1 MSLILGIE
9 TSCDETGAALVS
21 HGRLVGQKLATQVDV
36 HALFGGVVPEIASR
50 EHLRILPRL
59 VQSLLDEAGESAAS
73 LSAVAV
79 ARGPGLLGSLLVGVS
94 FAEGLS
100 LSLGVPVVGVD
111 HLLAHLAAPGLE
123 RDAPY
128 PCLGL
133 LVSGGHTSLYLLR
146 GPLEA
151 ERLGRTLDDAAGEA
165 FDKAAK
171 ALNLPYPG
179 GPYVEALARSA
190 EPDDAMFPRPYLDND
205 NLDFSFSG
213 LKTAV
218 MERLSHVAHLRFESM
233 VLPGDPAPVASPEL
247 AKFCASFSQ
256 AVMDTLTAKVRR
268 ALDRLPEVRGVILAG
283 GVAANERLRRAM
295 EQTAGEMGKEF
306 ITASPK
312 LCTDNAAMIA
322 YLGWLLRRRGL
333 RHRLGLGAV
342 PRGRP
347 IPQDHVE
354 DGVLASSP

>member
-1 MSLILGIE
+1 VSLILGIE
-9 TSCDETGAALVS
+9 TSCDETGAALIS
-21 HGRLVGQKLATQVDV
+21 EGRLAGQKLATQVDV
-36 HALFGGVVPEIASR
+36 HSLFGGVVPEIASR

-59 VQSLLDEAGESAAS
+59 VRNLLEEAGAPAAS

-94 FAEGLS
+94 FADGLS
-100 LSLGVPVVGVD
+100 LSLGVPIIGVD

-123 RDAPY
+123 RDIPY

-133 LVSGGHTSLYLLR
+133 LVSGGHTSLYLMR
-146 GPLEA
+146 GPLAA

-179 GPYVEALARSA
+179 GPYVEALAGSA
-190 EPDDAMFPRPYLDND
+190 EPDRTMFPRPYLDND

-218 MERLSHVAHLRFESM
+218 MDRLSHASHLRFDSM
-233 VLPGDPAPVASPEL
+233 VLPGGPKPVASPEL
-247 AKFCASFSQ
+247 ARFCASFSQ
-256 AVMDTLTAKVRR
+256 AVTDTLTAKVRR
-268 ALDRLPEVRGVILAG
+268 ALDRLPDVRGVILAG

-295 EQTAGEMGKEF
+295 ERTAVDSGREF
-306 ITASPK
+306 IAASPE

-322 YLGWLLRRRGL
+322 YLGWLLHARGL
-333 RHRLGLGAV
+333 RHRPGLGAV

-347 IPQDHVE
+347 VPWDYVE
-354 DGVLASSP
+354 EGVLAPSS

>member
-1 MSLILGIE
+1 MTLVLGVE
-9 TSCDETGAALVS
+9 TSCDETAAALVRD
-21 HGRLVGQKLATQVDV
+21 GALAGQKLASQEDV

-50 EHLRILPRL
+50 EHLRLVPRL
-59 VQSLLDEAGESAAS
+59 VHSLMEEVGGAWSDV
-73 LSAVAV
+73 SAVAV
-79 ARGPGLLGSLLVGVS
+79 ARGPGLLGSLLVGVG
-94 FAEGLS
+94 FAGGLS
-100 LSLGVPVVGVD
+100 LSLGAPVIGVD

-123 RDAPY
+123 REIPY

-133 LVSGGHTSLYLLR
+133 LVSGGHTSLYFLR

-179 GPYVEALARSA
+179 GPLIEALSRGA
-190 EPDDAMFPRPYLDND
+190 EPDPAMFPRPYLDND

-218 MERLSHVAHLRFESM
+218 LDRLSRAGGLRFPSM
-233 VLPGDPAPVASPEL
+233 VPPGGPLPEASAEL
-247 AKFCASFSQ
+247 ARFCASFSQ
-256 AVMDTLTAKVRR
+256 AVADTLTAKVRR
-268 ALDRLPEVRGVILAG
+268 AMDRRPQARGIVLAG
-283 GVAANERLRRAM
+283 GVAANERLRRSVEEAARERSM
-295 EQTAGEMGKEF
+295 EF
-306 ITASPK
+306 IASSPK

-322 YLGWLLRRRGL
+322 YTGWRMLQRGWT
-333 RHRLGLGAV
+333 HAPGLAAV

-347 IPQDHVE
+347 TPADHVQAAVVR
-354 DGVLASSP
+354 DAS